1 MANQAHNITLN
12 TIKKLYALS
21 GNRCANPDCQRELI
35 KDGTQ
40 LGEIAHIC
48 AASPNGPRYD
58 ASMTDDERRD
68 YANLILLCGDCN
80 KIIDENPKKYPVG
93 LLREWKQ
100 THESR
105 YQDPFVTMQNA
116 YLKRLECCPQQD
128 IDIEE
133 DSFFDVKLINGKKE
147 NFLSKHVLSNY
158 ILAQIEQLDWKSFKN
173 LIVKGVAGIGKST
186 EMKYAY
192 NSLIN
197 IFSDKN
203 KHKKYQ
209 FCPYPIYFELKN
221 FQDDLIIP
229 LDVDNTIV
237 FLDGFD
243 ELSECNAVKVKKKI
257 GIIKNS
263 HPNVRFVIAGRD
275 ASFDLEFVKD
285 SFCEELRLTFEI
297 NLKDEN
303 DRKLYFRYLD
313 TPLFSLVFIP
323 FYKSRALQDEYKEI
337 KNLKLFVETIIES
350 KLKDDKKRKDYAEGL
365 SGRQTSSSKID
376 FKNLKSC
383 LADFCYQLNL
393 KGVRHFSEKDVLES
407 FNNDDISE
415 CFLKSSIIE
424 EHEGK

>member
-1 MANQAHNITLN
+1 MANQARNITLN

-21 GNRCANPDCQRELI
+21 GNKCAKPDCQRELI

-80 KIIDENPKKYPVG
+80 KIVDENPEKYPVS

-100 THESR
+100 AHESR
-105 YQDPFVTMQNA
+105 FQDQFDKTQNA

-128 IDIEE
+128 IGIEE
-133 DSFFDVKLINGKKE
+133 DSFFDIKLTNGENINL
-147 NFLSKHVLSNY
+147 LSKHVLSNY
-158 ILAQIEQLDWKSFKN
+158 ILTQIEQFGWKSFKN
-173 LIVKGVAGIGKST
+173 VIVKGIAGIGKST

-192 NSLIN
+192 NSLVN

-203 KHKKYQ
+203 KHQKYQ

-221 FQDDLIIP
+221 FQNDLIIP

-263 HPNVRFVIAGRD
+263 HPNVRFVIAGIR
-275 ASFDLEFVKD
+275 
-285 SFCEELRLTFEI
+285 EI
-297 NLKDEN
+297 
-303 DRKLYFRYLD
+303 
-313 TPLFSLVFIP
+313 
-323 FYKSRALQDEYKEI
+323 
-337 KNLKLFVETIIES
+337 
-350 KLKDDKKRKDYAEGL
+350 
-365 SGRQTSSSKID
+365 
-376 FKNLKSC
+376 
-383 LADFCYQLNL
+383 
-393 KGVRHFSEKDVLES
+393 
-407 FNNDDISE
+407 
-415 CFLKSSIIE
+415 
-424 EHEGK
+424 